1 MAGSRLDVA
10 DDGESAAIAPA
21 TMAHARVPCR
31 FWMRND
37 SSMRAR
43 PRHTAWVLC
52 RSESDCALLR
62 AGFTGI
68 FSVLSSLLTLG
79 KAMKILIADD
89 HRLVIEAVKAKLSEI
104 EADIEFVLAMSV
116 DELLA
121 GASDDIDLAMI
132 DLNMPGA
139 EGQAHIDEI
148 RRRHPA
154 VPVIV
159 LSGYEDPAVMRSAL
173 ERGVLGFIPKA
184 YSPEVMLSAVRLVLA
199 GGVYVP
205 PMMLSSV
212 PPGVIAGIPG
222 SDAVQ
227 RSGAAPGGAQTLE
240 HLRNVLTERQVEV
253 LQLLSQG
260 KPNKLIGRALG
271 ISEGTVKIHLAAI
284 FRALNVRNRTE
295 AVVAA
300 QSLTEA

>member
-1 MAGSRLDVA
+1 
-10 DDGESAAIAPA
+10 
-21 TMAHARVPCR
+21 
-31 FWMRND
+31 
-37 SSMRAR
+37 
-43 PRHTAWVLC
+43 
-52 RSESDCALLR
+52 
-62 AGFTGI
+62 
-68 FSVLSSLLTLG
+68 
-79 KAMKILIADD
+79 MKILIADD
-89 HRLVIEAVKAKLSEI
+89 HRLVIEAVKAKLAEI
-104 EADIEFVLAMSV
+104 EPDIEFVLAMSV

-121 GASDDIDLAMI
+121 GASDELDLAVI

-139 EGQAHIDEI
+139 DGQAHIEEI

-184 YSPEVMLSAVRLVLA
+184 YSPEVMISAVRLVLA

-205 PMMLSSV
+205 PMMLSAL
-212 PPGVIAGIPG
+212 PPGIVAGVPAKTTT
-222 SDAVQ
+222 DAAVP
-227 RSGAAPGGAQTLE
+227 RAASAHTLE

-300 QSLTEA
+300 QTLTEAQM

>member
-1 MAGSRLDVA
+1 
-10 DDGESAAIAPA
+10 
-21 TMAHARVPCR
+21 
-31 FWMRND
+31 
-37 SSMRAR
+37 
-43 PRHTAWVLC
+43 
-52 RSESDCALLR
+52 
-62 AGFTGI
+62 
-68 FSVLSSLLTLG
+68 
-79 KAMKILIADD
+79 MKILIADD
-89 HRLVIEAVKAKLSEI
+89 HRLVIEAVKAKLSEL
-104 EADIEFVLAMSV
+104 EPGIEFVLAMSV

-121 GASDDIDLAMI
+121 EAADDLDLAVV

-159 LSGYEDPAVMRSAL
+159 LSGYEDPTVMRIAL

-205 PMMLSSV
+205 PMMLSAL
-212 PPGVIAGIPG
+212 PPGVVAGIP
-222 SDAVQ
+222 SVADA
-227 RSGAAPGGAQTLE
+227 AAPGSPAAAAQTLE

-300 QSLTEA
+300 QTLTEA

>member
-1 MAGSRLDVA
+1 
-10 DDGESAAIAPA
+10 
-21 TMAHARVPCR
+21 
-31 FWMRND
+31 
-37 SSMRAR
+37 
-43 PRHTAWVLC
+43 
-52 RSESDCALLR
+52 
-62 AGFTGI
+62 
-68 FSVLSSLLTLG
+68 
-79 KAMKILIADD
+79 MKILIADD

-104 EADIEFVLAMSV
+104 EPGIEFVLAMSV

-121 GASDDIDLAMI
+121 GASDDIDLAVI

-139 EGQAHIDEI
+139 DGQAHVDEI

-159 LSGYEDPAVMRSAL
+159 LSGYEDPAIMRSAL

-205 PMMLSSV
+205 PMMLPAV
-212 PPGVIAGIPG
+212 PPGIVAGVPG
-222 SDAVQ
+222 EASQ
-227 RSGAAPGGAQTLE
+227 RASAAASAQTLE

>member
-1 MAGSRLDVA
+1 M
-10 DDGESAAIAPA
+10 
-21 TMAHARVPCR
+21 
-31 FWMRND
+31 
-37 SSMRAR
+37 
-43 PRHTAWVLC
+43 
-52 RSESDCALLR
+52 
-62 AGFTGI
+62 
-68 FSVLSSLLTLG
+68 TLG

-89 HRLVIEAVKAKLSEI
+89 HRLVIEAVKAKLSEL
-104 EADIEFVLAMSV
+104 EAEIDFVLAMSV

-121 GASDDIDLAMI
+121 RASDDIDLAMI

-205 PMMLSSV
+205 PMMLSSL
-212 PPGVIAGIPG
+212 PPGVVAGIAGGGPE
-222 SDAVQ
+222 
-227 RSGAAPGGAQTLE
+227 GAAQRGSATAAVQTLE

-300 QSLTEA
+300 QTLTEA

>member
-1 MAGSRLDVA
+1 
-10 DDGESAAIAPA
+10 
-21 TMAHARVPCR
+21 
-31 FWMRND
+31 
-37 SSMRAR
+37 
-43 PRHTAWVLC
+43 
-52 RSESDCALLR
+52 
-62 AGFTGI
+62 
-68 FSVLSSLLTLG
+68 
-79 KAMKILIADD
+79 MKILIADD
-89 HRLVIEAVKAKLSEI
+89 HRLVIEAVKAKLSEL
-104 EADIEFVLAMSV
+104 APGIEFVLAMSV

-121 GASDDIDLAMI
+121 AAADDLDLALI

-139 EGQAHIDEI
+139 EGQAHIDEV

-154 VPVIV
+154 VPLIV
-159 LSGYEDPAVMRSAL
+159 LSGYEDPAIMRSAL

-205 PMMLSSV
+205 PMMLSAL
-212 PPGVIAGIPG
+212 PPGIVAGVASAPETAG
-222 SDAVQ
+222 
-227 RSGAAPGGAQTLE
+227 RAAGTPTLD

-300 QSLTEA
+300 QALTEA

>member
-1 MAGSRLDVA
+1 
-10 DDGESAAIAPA
+10 
-21 TMAHARVPCR
+21 
-31 FWMRND
+31 
-37 SSMRAR
+37 
-43 PRHTAWVLC
+43 
-52 RSESDCALLR
+52 
-62 AGFTGI
+62 
-68 FSVLSSLLTLG
+68 
-79 KAMKILIADD
+79 MKILIADD
-89 HRLVIEAVKAKLSEI
+89 HRLVIEAVKAKLSEL
-104 EADIEFVLAMSV
+104 EPGIEFVLAMSV

-121 GASDDIDLAMI
+121 GATDDLDLALI

-139 EGQAHIDEI
+139 DGQAHIDQI
-148 RRRHPA
+148 RQRHPA

-159 LSGYEDPAVMRSAL
+159 LSGYEDPAIMRSAL

-184 YSPEVMLSAVRLVLA
+184 YSPDVMLSAVRLVLA

-205 PMMLSSV
+205 PMMLTAV
-212 PPGVIAGIPG
+212 PPGIVAGMAQQAGTEALARGAGGGGNGG
-222 SDAVQ
+222 S
-227 RSGAAPGGAQTLE
+227 GTQTLE

-260 KPNKLIGRALG
+260 KPNKLIGRSLG

-300 QSLTEA
+300 QALTEAQQA

>member
-1 MAGSRLDVA
+1 MHIDV
-10 DDGESAAIAPA
+10 G
-21 TMAHARVPCR
+21 
-31 FWMRND
+31 
-37 SSMRAR
+37 
-43 PRHTAWVLC
+43 
-52 RSESDCALLR
+52 
-62 AGFTGI
+62 
-68 FSVLSSLLTLG
+68 TLG
-79 KAMKILIADD
+79 YAMKILIADD
-89 HRLVIEAVKAKLSEI
+89 HRLVIEAVKAKLSELG
-104 EADIEFVLAMSV
+104 AGIEFVLALSV

-121 GASDDIDLAMI
+121 GATDDLDLALI

-139 EGQAHIDEI
+139 DGQAHIDEI

-159 LSGYEDPAVMRSAL
+159 LSGYEDPAIMRSAL
-173 ERGVLGFIPKA
+173 ECGVLGFIPKA

-205 PMMLSSV
+205 PMMLTAL
-212 PPGVIAGIPG
+212 PPGIVAGVSPSASAGEPFARGGNGG
-222 SDAVQ
+222 S
-227 RSGAAPGGAQTLE
+227 GQTLE

-260 KPNKLIGRALG
+260 KPNKLIGRSLG

-300 QSLTEA
+300 QALTEAQQA

>member
-1 MAGSRLDVA
+1 
-10 DDGESAAIAPA
+10 
-21 TMAHARVPCR
+21 
-31 FWMRND
+31 
-37 SSMRAR
+37 
-43 PRHTAWVLC
+43 
-52 RSESDCALLR
+52 
-62 AGFTGI
+62 
-68 FSVLSSLLTLG
+68 
-79 KAMKILIADD
+79 MKILIADD
-89 HRLVIEAVKAKLSEI
+89 HRLVIEAVKAKLSEL
-104 EADIEFVLAMSV
+104 EPGIEFVLAMSV

-121 GASDDIDLAMI
+121 GANDDLDLALI

-139 EGQAHIDEI
+139 DGQAHIDEI

-159 LSGYEDPAVMRSAL
+159 LSGYEDPAIMRSAL

-205 PMMLSSV
+205 PMMLTALPPGIVAGV
-212 PPGVIAGIPG
+212 PPQA
-222 SDAVQ
+222 
-227 RSGAAPGGAQTLE
+227 GGAEALTRNGSSGNQTLE
-240 HLRNVLTERQVEV
+240 HLRSVLTERQVEV

-260 KPNKLIGRALG
+260 KPNKLIGRSLG

-300 QSLTEA
+300 QALTEAQQA

>member
-1 MAGSRLDVA
+1 
-10 DDGESAAIAPA
+10 
-21 TMAHARVPCR
+21 
-31 FWMRND
+31 
-37 SSMRAR
+37 
-43 PRHTAWVLC
+43 
-52 RSESDCALLR
+52 
-62 AGFTGI
+62 
-68 FSVLSSLLTLG
+68 
-79 KAMKILIADD
+79 MKILIADD
-89 HRLVIEAVKAKLSEI
+89 HRLVIEAVKAKLAEL
-104 EADIEFVLAMSV
+104 EPGIEFVLAMSV

-121 GASDDIDLAMI
+121 SATDELDLAVI

-139 EGQAHIDEI
+139 DGQAHIDEI

-159 LSGYEDPAVMRSAL
+159 LSGYEDPAIMRSAL

-205 PMMLSSV
+205 QMMLAAL
-212 PPGVIAGIPG
+212 PPGIVAGVAPSPAG
-222 SDAVQ
+222 EP
-227 RSGAAPGGAQTLE
+227 RAAPPAASQTLE

-260 KPNKLIGRALG
+260 KPNKLIGRSLG

-300 QSLTEA
+300 QALTEAQA

>member
-1 MAGSRLDVA
+1 
-10 DDGESAAIAPA
+10 
-21 TMAHARVPCR
+21 
-31 FWMRND
+31 
-37 SSMRAR
+37 
-43 PRHTAWVLC
+43 
-52 RSESDCALLR
+52 
-62 AGFTGI
+62 
-68 FSVLSSLLTLG
+68 
-79 KAMKILIADD
+79 MKILIAAD
-89 HRLVIEAVKAKLSEI
+89 HRLVIEAVKAKLAEL
-104 EADIEFVLAMSV
+104 EPGIEFVLAMSV
-116 DELLA
+116 DELLV
-121 GASDDIDLAMI
+121 GASDDLDLAVI

-139 EGQAHIDEI
+139 DGHAHIDEM

-159 LSGYEDPAVMRSAL
+159 LSGYEDPVIMRTAL
-173 ERGVLGFIPKA
+173 AHGVLGFIPKA

-205 PMMLSSV
+205 PMMLSAL
-212 PPGVIAGIPG
+212 PPGIVAGVP
-222 SDAVQ
+222 AVE
-227 RSGAAPGGAQTLE
+227 AAARVATPAAAHTLD

-300 QSLTEA
+300 QTLAEA

>member
-1 MAGSRLDVA
+1 
-10 DDGESAAIAPA
+10 
-21 TMAHARVPCR
+21 
-31 FWMRND
+31 
-37 SSMRAR
+37 
-43 PRHTAWVLC
+43 
-52 RSESDCALLR
+52 
-62 AGFTGI
+62 
-68 FSVLSSLLTLG
+68 
-79 KAMKILIADD
+79 MKILIADD
-89 HRLVIEAVKAKLSEI
+89 HRLVIEAVKAKLSEL
-104 EADIEFVLAMSV
+104 EPGIEFVLAMSV

-121 GASDDIDLAMI
+121 GATDELDLALI

-139 EGQAHIDEI
+139 DGQAHIDEI

-159 LSGYEDPAVMRSAL
+159 LSGYEDPAIMRSAL

-205 PMMLSSV
+205 PMMLTAL
-212 PPGVIAGIPG
+212 PPGIVAG
-222 SDAVQ
+222 V
-227 RSGAAPGGAQTLE
+227 APGPAGEPRAAATPPSQTLE
-240 HLRNVLTERQVEV
+240 HLRSVLTERQVEV

-260 KPNKLIGRALG
+260 KPNKLIGRSLG

-300 QSLTEA
+300 QALTEAQA

>member
-1 MAGSRLDVA
+1 
-10 DDGESAAIAPA
+10 
-21 TMAHARVPCR
+21 
-31 FWMRND
+31 
-37 SSMRAR
+37 
-43 PRHTAWVLC
+43 
-52 RSESDCALLR
+52 
-62 AGFTGI
+62 
-68 FSVLSSLLTLG
+68 
-79 KAMKILIADD
+79 MKILIADD
-89 HRLVIEAVKAKLSEI
+89 HRLVIEAVKAKLSEL
-104 EADIEFVLAMSV
+104 EPGIEFVLAMSV

-121 GASDDIDLAMI
+121 GATDDLDLALI

-139 EGQAHIDEI
+139 DGQAHIDEI

-159 LSGYEDPAVMRSAL
+159 LSGYEDPAIMRSAL

-205 PMMLSSV
+205 PMMLTAL
-212 PPGVIAGIPG
+212 PPGIVAGMAPQATTETLARGGNGGG
-222 SDAVQ
+222 S
-227 RSGAAPGGAQTLE
+227 QTLE

-260 KPNKLIGRALG
+260 KPNKLIGRSLG

-300 QSLTEA
+300 QALTEAQQA